1 MVFPNMRRKDREG
14 SAQMIEDVLVKG
26 EFGTLATI
34 SEIGYPYTVPLIYV
48 YLDKSIFFHC
58 AKQGH
63 KLNNI
68 QHNNKVS
75 FSVVTDVNLL
85 PSEFVTNYKSVI
97 AFGEASEV
105 TGDVK
110 EAALGKLIE
119 KYSAEFIPE
128 GNDYI
133 KRAQDNTTVIKIDIH
148 HLTGKVRA

>member
-1 MVFPNMRRKDREG
+1 MFSTMRRKDREVTG
-14 SAQMIEDVLVKG
+14 SMIEEILLQG

-34 SEIGYPYTVPLIYV
+34 SENGYPYTVPLSYV
-48 YLDKSIFFHC
+48 YYDKAIFFHC

-75 FSVVTDVNLL
+75 FSIVTDVNLL

-105 TGDVK
+105 TGDGK
-110 EAALGKLIE
+110 EDALRKLIE
-119 KYSAEFIPE
+119 KYSADFIRE

-133 KRAQDNTTVIKIDIH
+133 QRAQDSTTVIKIDIH

>member
-1 MVFPNMRRKDREG
+1 MFSTMRRKDREVTG
-14 SAQMIEDVLVKG
+14 SVIEEILLQG

-34 SEIGYPYTVPLIYV
+34 SENGYPYTVPLSYV
-48 YLDKSIFFHC
+48 YYDKAIFFHC

-75 FSVVTDVNLL
+75 FSIVTDVNLL

-105 TGDVK
+105 TGDGK
-110 EAALGKLIE
+110 EDALRKLIE
-119 KYSAEFIPE
+119 KYSADFIRE

-133 KRAQDNTTVIKIDIH
+133 QRAQDNTTVIKIDIH

>member
-1 MVFPNMRRKDREG
+1 MFSTMRRKDREVTG
-14 SAQMIEDVLVKG
+14 SMIEEILLQG

-34 SEIGYPYTVPLIYV
+34 SENGYPYTIPLSYV
-48 YLDKSIFFHC
+48 YYDKAIFFHC

-75 FSVVTDVNLL
+75 FSIVTDVNLL

-105 TGDVK
+105 TGDGK
-110 EAALGKLIE
+110 EDALRKLIE
-119 KYSAEFIPE
+119 KYSADFIRE

-133 KRAQDNTTVIKIDIH
+133 QRAQDSTTVIKIDIH

>member
-1 MVFPNMRRKDREG
+1 MFSTMRRKDREVTG
-14 SAQMIEDVLVKG
+14 SVIEEILLQG

-34 SEIGYPYTVPLIYV
+34 SENGYPYTVPLSYV
-48 YLDKSIFFHC
+48 YYDKAIFFHC

-75 FSVVTDVNLL
+75 FSIVTDVNLL

-105 TGDVK
+105 TGDGK
-110 EAALGKLIE
+110 EDALRKLIE
-119 KYSAEFIPE
+119 KYSADFIRE

-133 KRAQDNTTVIKIDIH
+133 QRAQDSTTVIKIDIH

>member
-1 MVFPNMRRKDREG
+1 MFSTMRRKDREVTG
-14 SAQMIEDVLVKG
+14 SMIEEILLQG

-34 SEIGYPYTVPLIYV
+34 SENGYPYTVPLSYV
-48 YLDKSIFFHC
+48 YYDKAIFFHC

-75 FSVVTDVNLL
+75 FSIVTDVNLL

-105 TGDVK
+105 TGDGK
-110 EAALGKLIE
+110 EDALRKLIE
-119 KYSAEFIPE
+119 KYSADFIRE

-133 KRAQDNTTVIKIDIH
+133 QRAQDNTTVIKIDIH

>member
-1 MVFPNMRRKDREG
+1 MFSTMRRKDREVTG
-14 SAQMIEDVLVKG
+14 SMIEEILLQG

-34 SEIGYPYTVPLIYV
+34 SENGYPYTVPLSYV
-48 YLDKSIFFHC
+48 YYDKAIFFHC

-105 TGDVK
+105 TGDGK
-110 EAALGKLIE
+110 EDALRKLIE
-119 KYSAEFIPE
+119 KYSADFIRE

-133 KRAQDNTTVIKIDIH
+133 QRAQDNTTVIKIDIH

>member
-1 MVFPNMRRKDREG
+1 MFSTMRRKDREVTG
-14 SAQMIEDVLVKG
+14 SMIEEILLQG

-34 SEIGYPYTVPLIYV
+34 SENGYPYTVPLSYV
-48 YLDKSIFFHC
+48 YYDKAIFFHC

-75 FSVVTDVNLL
+75 FSIVTDVNLL

-105 TGDVK
+105 TGDGK
-110 EAALGKLIE
+110 EDALRKLIE
-119 KYSAEFIPE
+119 KYSADFIRE
-128 GNDYI
+128 GNDCI
-133 KRAQDNTTVIKIDIH
+133 QRAQDSTTVIKIDIH

>member
-1 MVFPNMRRKDREG
+1 MFSTMRRKDREVTG
-14 SAQMIEDVLVKG
+14 SMIEEILLQG

-34 SEIGYPYTVPLIYV
+34 SENGYPYTIPLSYV
-48 YLDKSIFFHC
+48 YYDKAIFFHC

-75 FSVVTDVNLL
+75 FSIVTDVNLL

-105 TGDVK
+105 TGDGK
-110 EAALGKLIE
+110 EDALRKLIE
-119 KYSAEFIPE
+119 KYSADFIRE

-133 KRAQDNTTVIKIDIH
+133 QRAQDNTTVIKIDIH
-148 HLTGKVRA
+148 HLPGTVRA

>member
-1 MVFPNMRRKDREG
+1 MFSTMRRKDREVTG
-14 SAQMIEDVLVKG
+14 SVIEEILLQG

-34 SEIGYPYTVPLIYV
+34 SENGYPYTIPLSYV
-48 YLDKSIFFHC
+48 YYDKAIFFHC

-75 FSVVTDVNLL
+75 FSIVTDVNLL

-105 TGDVK
+105 TGDGK
-110 EAALGKLIE
+110 EDALRKLIE
-119 KYSAEFIPE
+119 KYSADFIRE

-133 KRAQDNTTVIKIDIH
+133 QRAQDSTTVIKIDIH

>member
-1 MVFPNMRRKDREG
+1 MFSTMRRKDREVTG
-14 SAQMIEDVLVKG
+14 SMIEEILLQG

-34 SEIGYPYTVPLIYV
+34 SENGYPYTIPLSYV
-48 YLDKSIFFHC
+48 YYDKAIFFHC

-75 FSVVTDVNLL
+75 FSIVTDVNLL

>member
-1 MVFPNMRRKDREG
+1 MFPIMRRRDREG
-14 SAQMIEDVLVKG
+14 SAQMIEDVLVRG

-34 SEIGYPYTVPLIYV
+34 GDNGYPYTVPLSYV
-48 YLDKSIFFHC
+48 YYDKVIFFHC

-75 FSVVTDVNLL
+75 FSVVADVNLL
-85 PSEFVTNYKSVI
+85 PSEFVTDYKSVVV
-97 AFGEASEV
+97 FGEASEV
-105 TGDVK
+105 TGDGK
-110 EAALGKLIE
+110 EAALEKLIE
-119 KYSAEFIPE
+119 KYSADFIRE

-133 KRAQDNTTVIKIDIH
+133 QRAQDSTTVIKIDIH

>member
-34 SEIGYPYTVPLIYV
+34 SEIGYPYTVPLSYV
-48 YLDKSIFFHC
+48 YLDESIFFHC

-75 FSVVTDVNLL
+75 FSIVTDVNLL

-105 TGDVK
+105 TGDGK
-110 EAALGKLIE
+110 EDALRKLIE
-119 KYSAEFIPE
+119 KYSADFIRE

-133 KRAQDNTTVIKIDIH
+133 QRAQDNTTVIKIDIH

>member
-1 MVFPNMRRKDREG
+1 MFSTMRRKDREVTG
-14 SAQMIEDVLVKG
+14 SMIEEILLQG

-34 SEIGYPYTVPLIYV
+34 SENGYPYTVPLSYV
-48 YLDKSIFFHC
+48 YYDKAIFFHC

-75 FSVVTDVNLL
+75 FSIVTDVNLL